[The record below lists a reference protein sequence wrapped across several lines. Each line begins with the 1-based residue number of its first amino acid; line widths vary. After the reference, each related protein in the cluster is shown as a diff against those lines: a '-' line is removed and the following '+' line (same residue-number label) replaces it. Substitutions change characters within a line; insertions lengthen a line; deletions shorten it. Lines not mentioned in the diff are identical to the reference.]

1 MFHDRSLHKFYR
13 CLVNGV
19 IKNEKYI
26 KGYLHKDEKCN
37 KVTVQETETSGA
49 LPIETRY
56 RPLEDNGTVT
66 LLEVELITGRTHQIR
81 VSMAQMG
88 CPLLGDGKY
97 GKGDVNR
104 RYHETRQALYSYK
117 LRFDFPTDAGLLNYL
132 KGQEFTVENVPFRE
146 KYFPEIPS

>member
-1 MFHDRSLHKFYR
+1 MPLPYCTYHSTQSRDHRGQILQAEQYKQHHFY
-13 CLVNGV
+13 VHV
-19 IKNEKYI
+19 QY
-26 KGYLHKDEKCN
+26 YL
-37 KVTVQETETSGA
+37 Q
-49 LPIETRY
+49 
-56 RPLEDNGTVT
+56 
-66 LLEVELITGRTHQIR
+66 TGKTHQIR
-81 VSMAQMG
+81 AHLAYYGHFVI
-88 CPLLGDGKY
+88 GDGKY